1 MLLKIFFFKSLL
13 LKTFQAETPFSVG
26 HTIHNTNEKRL
37 LFTYLLIVC
46 GVYTRTNE
54 SDSFMKWNT
63 GP

>member
-1 MLLKIFFFKSLL
+1 MLLKIFFLKSLL

-54 SDSFMKWNT
+54 
-63 GP
+63 